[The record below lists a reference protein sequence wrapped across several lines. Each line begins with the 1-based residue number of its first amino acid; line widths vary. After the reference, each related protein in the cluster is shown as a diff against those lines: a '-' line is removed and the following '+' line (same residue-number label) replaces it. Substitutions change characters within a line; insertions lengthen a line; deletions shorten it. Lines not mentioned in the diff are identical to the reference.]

1 MSNSTRKKWGLALS
15 PRSAGSRFSHT
26 PARASGRTAFTLVEM
41 LVSMALILFIMV
53 ILSTA
58 FTTGLQVFRQLK
70 GLGDMEEH
78 LRAAS
83 QILRR
88 DLSAYHFENTRKR
101 RDPTFWSPDGPPQ
114 QGFFRIWH
122 GPSGTTGEGLDGD
135 SLPSFRSTG
144 DMLHFTS
151 KLSGQ
156 GIGDFATSN
165 VPTALTTQITGSGD
179 SRYQQ
184 SGQFRGRWFE
194 VVYFLAPNGL
204 AAGGTGVPLFTLYRR
219 QLGILDTPGNINPTL
234 ASQLTSI
241 SVANGANG
249 ASGVPGWMD
258 FSEISCK
265 KSGDISVLRDPI
277 SSVYSDTVRFSSPAD
292 LTMPIRRFG
301 MLPGNTAPTSP
312 ELAGLPT
319 KPLLSPALFPNV
331 AGRTYPALGDVPTPP
346 STWATPAAL
355 SGPLFFGNPP
365 SWQGNSNLQ
374 GADLLLSDVI
384 SFEVKV
390 LVLNGSDF
398 SDVLPSAMNNP
409 IFKNANVGVFDTWSS
424 MHDGAFDYSN
434 STSPTATPSAITVP
448 LATPIEAL
456 KITIRIWDAKTLQA
470 RQVTI
475 LQDM

>member
-1 MSNSTRKKWGLALS
+1 MYNSTRKKWGLALS
-15 PRSAGSRFSHT
+15 LRSACPRFFQSPVGS
-26 PARASGRTAFTLVEM
+26 SGRSKRAAFTLVEM

-78 LRAAS
+78 LRAAV
-83 QILRR
+83 QIMRR
-88 DLSAYHFENTRKR
+88 DLSAYHFENTRKLSDLLFW
-101 RDPTFWSPDGPPQ
+101 DPTTGGPPQ

-122 GPSGTTGEGLDGD
+122 SPATTTEGLDGD

-165 VPTALTTQITGSGD
+165 VPTALTTLVAGSGD

-184 SGQFRGRWFE
+184 TGQFRGRWFE

-204 AAGGTGVPLFTLYRR
+204 AAAGTGVPLFTLYRR

-241 SVANGANG
+241 SVVNGANG
-249 ASGVPGWMD
+249 AGGVPGWMD

-265 KSGDISVLRDPI
+265 KSGDIAALRDPV
-277 SSVYSDTVRFSSPAD
+277 SGVYPDTVRFSSPTD

-301 MLPGNTAPTSP
+301 MLPGNSV

-319 KPLLSPALFPNV
+319 KPLLPAANPFPL
-331 AGRTYPALGDVPTPP
+331 AGRTYPVLGEVPTAP

-355 SGPLFFGNPP
+355 SGPTFYGNPP
-365 SWQGNSNLQ
+365 SWQGNANLQ

-384 SFEVKV
+384 SGEVKV
-390 LVLNGSDF
+390 LVPNATDF
-398 SDVLPSAMNNP
+398 ADITPTAMRNP
-409 IFKNANVGVFDTWSS
+409 IFQSGNVGVFDTWSS
-424 MHDGAFDYSN
+424 MNDGVFDYSN
-434 STSPTATPSAITVP
+434 STSTTATPSAITVP
-448 LATPIEAL
+448 LATSIQAL

-470 RQVTI
+470 RQITI
-475 LQDM
+475 IQDM